1 MKNVGENQNPQVL
14 QGISMITQ
22 DSVRSSTCNTRGGN
36 ILLSCPDPINSV
48 AKTVSTEL
56 DSESEVEPNS
66 KSQINVTNF
75 LNPRVHATTVC
86 NATEVDSSVNLSNQN
101 NRANTVPEMP
111 SATDIAAEVVKLMKE
126 MKVVDTLED
135 EEKPK
140 QLLDE
145 QQIANN
151 LDEWR
156 KIRNITELVAQVPC
170 LEFFY
175 DEVMSESVIRCEV
188 CFKAS
193 MGKENMKNESPYQI
207 ARKKNQFNH
216 GDLVTGIWNEKE
228 KTEQYLKGGNSSWR
242 SLKSVLRAHLLGT
255 STTSCGKCHYM
266 AMKELE
272 REKERNRKALEATK
286 NLVKCTVTDLKLK
299 AASTHYETLVAFL
312 DDSGVDVGQGQHS
325 RKQVLPLLVAAEDLL
340 TKKQR
345 MF

>member
-1 MKNVGENQNPQVL
+1 
-14 QGISMITQ
+14 MITQ

-36 ILLSCPDPINSV
+36 ILLSCPDPMAINSV
-48 AKTVSTEL
+48 TKTVSTEL
-56 DSESEVEPNS
+56 ESESEVEPNS

-75 LNPRVHATTVC
+75 LNPRVHATNVC

-101 NRANTVPEMP
+101 NRANNVLEMP
-111 SATDIAAEVVKLMKE
+111 SATGIAAEVVKLMKE

-135 EEKPK
+135 EEKSK
-140 QLLDE
+140 ELLDK
-145 QQIANN
+145 QQISNN
-151 LDEWR
+151 LEEWR

-193 MGKENMKNESPYQI
+193 MGKANMKNVTPYQI

-228 KTEQYLKGGNSSWR
+228 KTGQYLKGGNSSWR

-255 STTSCGKCHYM
+255 STTSRGKYH
-266 AMKELE
+266 
-272 REKERNRKALEATK
+272 
-286 NLVKCTVTDLKLK
+286 
-299 AASTHYETLVAFL
+299 FII
-312 DDSGVDVGQGQHS
+312 
-325 RKQVLPLLVAAEDLL
+325 
-340 TKKQR
+340 
-345 MF
+345 